1 MVLCRCDGM
10 RSTPAADR
18 LTLECLDCVGER
30 VCCPQCGQPQ
40 GWSGAERLRTLNAAE
55 AHRWE
60 TGHMRVVVRDA
71 EHHILREVLGDLAG
85 A

>member
-1 MVLCRCDGM
+1 MRLCTCDGI
-10 RSTPAADR
+10 RITRAADR

-30 VCCPQCGQPQ
+30 VCCPQCGQPRC
-40 GWSGAERLRTLNAAE
+40 WTGAERVQTLNAAE

-60 TGHMRVVVRDA
+60 TGHGRVVVRDA
-71 EHHILREVLGDLAG
+71 AQHILREVLGDLAG